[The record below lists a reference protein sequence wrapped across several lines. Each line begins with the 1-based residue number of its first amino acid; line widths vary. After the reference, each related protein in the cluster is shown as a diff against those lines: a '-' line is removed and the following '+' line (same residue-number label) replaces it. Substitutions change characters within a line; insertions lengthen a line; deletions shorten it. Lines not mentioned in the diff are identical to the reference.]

1 MLMVTNKQRVSSRGI
16 EKIGLTSDKI
26 SKAEEDYR
34 NANRSRSGNNLN
46 FPDRIYRRVRKNP
59 LLIVH
64 LLAIGRNN
72 EEALLHES
80 YLGYHGR
87 MLFFV
92 QLIFST
98 RYDWGLPRW
107 IIRLRMAQPKRLST
121 CWLAQLRAFSL
132 SPMRCL

>member
-1 MLMVTNKQRVSSRGI
+1 MISERPVFSPKTSVDWPVLSVFSGAG
-16 EKIGLTSDKI
+16 GLDLGFQS
-26 SKAEEDYR
+26 AGF
-34 NANRSRSGNNLN
+34 RS
-46 FPDRIYRRVRKNP
+46 
-59 LLIVH
+59 
-64 LLAIGRNN
+64 AM
-72 EEALLHES
+72 ALLHES

-121 CWLAQLRAFSL
+121 CWLAQLLPSACR
-132 SPMRCL
+132 R